1 MRVTNG
7 FGLQGC
13 RTSSVQ
19 MGTVRQTRI
28 VGYPSLG
35 PSSKKLD
42 WVLGAQ
48 QPAPGSLEFSF
59 LSGFPFPAATCTEA
73 DTSLGRSSVSLDQ
86 ITLWLPL
93 RPSQLPPPS
102 PLHGNPG
109 PRELLPST
117 ISVASDVAVG
127 LARSLKWLCGSRQAQ
142 EAWAAGLKQTAAGL
156 PCEEQLHHV
165 YESVL
170 CGFSQ

>member
-1 MRVTNG
+1 MVLDCKDT
-7 FGLQGC
+7 GL
-13 RTSSVQ
+13 SVFKWGQ
-19 MGTVRQTRI
+19 SGKPGLLVALALVLPHRNWTELWELSNLLQA
-28 VGYPSLG
+28 PLSLV
-35 PSSKKLD
+35 S
-42 WVLGAQ
+42 
-48 QPAPGSLEFSF
+48 
-59 LSGFPFPAATCTEA
+59 SGFPFPAATCTET
-73 DTSLGRSSVSLDQ
+73 DTSLGGRSSVSLDQ
-86 ITLWLPL
+86 ITLCFPL
-93 RPSQLPPPS
+93 RPSHLPPPS
-102 PLHGNPG
+102 PLPGNPG